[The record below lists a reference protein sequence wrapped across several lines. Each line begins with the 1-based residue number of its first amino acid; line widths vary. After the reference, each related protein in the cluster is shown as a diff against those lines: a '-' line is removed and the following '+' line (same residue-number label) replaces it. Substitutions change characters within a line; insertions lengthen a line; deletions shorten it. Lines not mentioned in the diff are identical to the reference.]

1 MLSSAPRGRVSK
13 HPDDRVTGSNAM
25 AVSPGLWRIRLRV
38 AGPARAAF
46 AEALEPHAT
55 SASWTEPVGGA
66 SHIEAIC
73 EHEPDRVL
81 LEALLGEVA
90 AAFGLAPPALDVAWL
105 AGRDWLAENRR
116 AFPPVTAGRYFI
128 HGSHFR
134 GAVPAGRIGL
144 KLDAATAF
152 GTGEHASTRGCLLAL
167 DGLAR
172 GRRFRNVLDLG
183 CGSAILAIA
192 AAKTWGCP
200 VVAADSDEEA
210 VRVAAGNAE
219 RNGVA
224 ALVEAVSSDGY
235 RTPALRCR
243 APYDLIVANIL
254 ARPLC
259 RLAAGLERHLAGR
272 GVAILAGLLEDEA
285 AGVLSTHR
293 RRGLRLDH
301 RITLDGW
308 TTLVLRR

>member
-1 MLSSAPRGRVSK
+1 
-13 HPDDRVTGSNAM
+13 M

-38 AGPARAAF
+38 AGSARAAF
-46 AEALEPHAT
+46 AEALEPHAA
-55 SASWTEPVGGA
+55 SVSWTEPVGGA
-66 SHIEAIC
+66 SDIEAIS
-73 EHEPDRVL
+73 EWEPDRVL
-81 LEALLGEVA
+81 LNVLLGEVA
-90 AAFGLAPPALDVAWL
+90 AAFGLAPPALDVTWL
-105 AGRDWLAENRR
+105 KGRDWLAENRR

-152 GTGEHASTRGCLLAL
+152 GTGEHGSTRGCLLAL

-172 GRRFRNVLDLG
+172 RRRFRNGLDLG

-200 VVAADSDEEA
+200 VIAADVDGEA

-224 ALVEAVSSDGY
+224 DLVKAVSSDGY
-235 RTPALRCR
+235 RTPALRRR

-254 ARPLC
+254 ARPLR
-259 RLAAGLERHLAGR
+259 RLAAGLDRHLAVR

-293 RRGLRLDH
+293 RRSLRLDH

>member
-1 MLSSAPRGRVSK
+1 
-13 HPDDRVTGSNAM
+13 M
-25 AVSPGLWRIRLRV
+25 AVSPGLWQIQLRV
-38 AGPARAAF
+38 AGQAAAAF
-46 AEALEPHAT
+46 AEALEPHAN
-55 SASWTEPVGGA
+55 SASWTEPVSGT
-66 SHIEAIC
+66 SHIKAIS
-73 EHEPDRVL
+73 EHEPDRALIEV
-81 LEALLGEVA
+81 LLGEVA
-90 AAFGLAPPALDVAWL
+90 AAFGLAPPALDVTWL

-152 GTGEHASTRGCLLAL
+152 GTGEHGSTRGCLLAL

-172 GRRFRNVLDLG
+172 RRRFRNVLDLG

-192 AAKTWGCP
+192 VAKTWGCP
-200 VVAADSDEEA
+200 VVAADSDDEA

-224 ALVEAVSSDGY
+224 NLVKAVSSDGY
-235 RTPALRCR
+235 RAMALRRR

-285 AGVLSTHR
+285 GGVLSTHR

>member
-1 MLSSAPRGRVSK
+1 
-13 HPDDRVTGSNAM
+13 M
-25 AVSPGLWRIRLRV
+25 AVSPGLWQIRLRV
-38 AGPARAAF
+38 AGQAAAAF
-46 AEALEPHAT
+46 VEALEPHAN
-55 SASWTEPVGGA
+55 SALWTEPVGGT
-66 SHIEAIC
+66 SRIEALS
-73 EHEPDRVL
+73 EHEPDRAL
-81 LEALLGEVA
+81 LEVLLGEVA

-105 AGRDWLAENRR
+105 KGRDWLAENRR
-116 AFPPVTAGRYFI
+116 AFPPVDAGHYFI

-134 GAVPAGRIGL
+134 GAVPAGRVGL
-144 KLDAATAF
+144 MLDAATAF
-152 GTGEHASTRGCLLAL
+152 GTGEHGSTRGCLLAL

-172 GRRFRNVLDLG
+172 KRHFRNVLDLG

-192 AAKTWGCP
+192 VAKTWGCP
-200 VVAADSDEEA
+200 VVAADSDDEA

-224 ALVEAVSSDGY
+224 DLVKAVSSDGY
-235 RTPALRCR
+235 RAAALRRR

-259 RLAAGLERHLAGR
+259 RLAVGLERYLARR
-272 GVAILAGLLEDEA
+272 GIAILAGLLEAEA

-301 RITLDGW
+301 RISLDGW